1 VIGQAGETPASL
13 TLNYK
18 SNNQERFYLKM
29 GSLHL
34 RIPDEKHQ
42 RLREL
47 ARSKNISVNKLLEE
61 LTTMALTEYDLETRF
76 RLRASIGST
85 EKALL
90 ILDQ

>member
-1 VIGQAGETPASL
+1 
-13 TLNYK
+13 
-18 SNNQERFYLKM
+18 M

-47 ARSKNISVNKLLEE
+47 AKSRNISVNKLLEE
-61 LTTMALTEYDLETRF
+61 LTTMALTEYDIETRF
-76 RLRASIGST
+76 KLRASRGST

-90 ILDQ
+90 VLNKLKQDFEDS

>member
-1 VIGQAGETPASL
+1 
-13 TLNYK
+13 
-18 SNNQERFYLKM
+18 M

-34 RIPDEKHQ
+34 RISDEKHQ

-47 ARSKNISVNKLLEE
+47 AKSRNISVNKLLEE

-76 RLRASIGST
+76 KLRASRGST

-90 ILDQ
+90 VLDKLKQDFRDTE

>member
-1 VIGQAGETPASL
+1 
-13 TLNYK
+13 
-18 SNNQERFYLKM
+18 M

-47 ARSKNISVNKLLEE
+47 ARSRNISVNKLLEE

-76 RLRASIGST
+76 KLRANRGST

-90 ILDQ
+90 VLDQLKQDFGDQE

>member
-1 VIGQAGETPASL
+1 
-13 TLNYK
+13 
-18 SNNQERFYLKM
+18 M

-47 ARSKNISVNKLLEE
+47 AKSRNISVNKLLEE
-61 LTTMALTEYDLETRF
+61 LTTMALTEYDIETRF
-76 RLRASIGST
+76 KLRASRGST

-90 ILDQ
+90 VLDKLKQDFGDSE

>member
-1 VIGQAGETPASL
+1 
-13 TLNYK
+13 
-18 SNNQERFYLKM
+18 M

-76 RLRASIGST
+76 RLRASRGST

-90 ILDQ
+90 ILDQLKQDFGDSK

>member
-1 VIGQAGETPASL
+1 
-13 TLNYK
+13 
-18 SNNQERFYLKM
+18 M

-42 RLREL
+42 RLKEL
-47 ARSKNISVNKLLEE
+47 AKFRNISVNKLLEE

-76 RLRASIGST
+76 KQRASRGST

-90 ILDQ
+90 VLDKLKQNFVDSE

>member
-1 VIGQAGETPASL
+1 
-13 TLNYK
+13 
-18 SNNQERFYLKM
+18 M

-76 RLRASIGST
+76 RLRSSRGST

-90 ILDQ
+90 ILNQLKQDFGDSE

>member
-1 VIGQAGETPASL
+1 
-13 TLNYK
+13 
-18 SNNQERFYLKM
+18 M

-47 ARSKNISVNKLLEE
+47 AKSRNISVNKLLEE
-61 LTTMALTEYDLETRF
+61 LTTMALTEYDIETRF
-76 RLRASIGST
+76 KLRASRGST

-90 ILDQ
+90 ILDKLKQDFSDSE

>member
-1 VIGQAGETPASL
+1 
-13 TLNYK
+13 
-18 SNNQERFYLKM
+18 M
-29 GSLHL
+29 GLIHL

-47 ARSKNISVNKLLEE
+47 AKSRNISVNKLLEE

-76 RLRASIGST
+76 KLRASRGST

-90 ILDQ
+90 VLDKLKQDFGDS

>member
-1 VIGQAGETPASL
+1 MRL
-13 TLNYK
+13 FN
-18 SNNQERFYLKM
+18 M

-47 ARSKNISVNKLLEE
+47 AKSRNISVNKLLEE

-76 RLRASIGST
+76 KLRASRGST

-90 ILDQ
+90 ILDKLKQDFGDSE

>member
-1 VIGQAGETPASL
+1 
-13 TLNYK
+13 
-18 SNNQERFYLKM
+18 M

-42 RLREL
+42 RLKEL

-76 RLRASIGST
+76 KLRANKGST

-90 ILDQ
+90 VLDKLKQDFGDPK